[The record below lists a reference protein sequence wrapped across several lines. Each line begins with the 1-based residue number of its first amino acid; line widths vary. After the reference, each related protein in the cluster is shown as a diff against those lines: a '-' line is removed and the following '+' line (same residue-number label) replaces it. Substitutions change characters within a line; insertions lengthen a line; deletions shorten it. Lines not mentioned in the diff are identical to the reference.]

1 MSASAPTSRRRG
13 RPSGSDGVV
22 TRERLVD
29 AAHAACLDVGFDQVT
44 LADIAARAGVTPAAV
59 YNHFTD
65 KGQLLFETGRRAL
78 EDLTAGA
85 VGSLA
90 EVHTARD
97 IAAGYLAPE
106 LSSQRRLL
114 LQIHQASERDEGL
127 RSVLA
132 DWHRRSADR
141 LRPLMA
147 PGEGDPISVLKTF
160 YLLLL
165 GLCHLEQLDALEAPP
180 ERVTAHV
187 GEVVDLLF
195 GSRAGHPYAEP
206 AEYKLEP

>member
-1 MSASAPTSRRRG
+1 MSATSPAASRRRG
-13 RPSGSDGVV
+13 RPAGSDGLA

-29 AAHAACLDVGFDQVT
+29 AALAACLDVGFDRVT
-44 LADIAARAGVTPAAV
+44 LADVAARADVTPAAV

-65 KGQLLFETGRRAL
+65 KGELLYEAGRRSL

-90 EVHTARD
+90 EVRTARE

-114 LQIHQASERDEGL
+114 LQIHQASEHDADL
-127 RSVLA
+127 RAVLA
-132 DWHRRSADR
+132 DWHRKSAER
-141 LRPLMA
+141 LRPLIAADA
-147 PGEGDPISVLKTF
+147 PDPVTVLKTF

-165 GLCHLEQLDALEAPP
+165 GLCHLEHLEALDAPP
-180 ERVTAHV
+180 DQLTDQV
-187 GEVVDLLF
+187 GDLVDELF
-195 GSRAGHPYAEP
+195 RTR
-206 AEYKLEP
+206 